1 MPTKGAKTPSR
12 GPARGASDL
21 RRADANGAAPPERP
35 AQIRNVALVGHS
47 GAGKT
52 MLAEA
57 LLAFTGAITRK
68 GSIADGTTV
77 SDSDPSAI
85 AQQRSVALSVVPVM
99 AGDVKVNL
107 LDTPGYTDFIGEL
120 RAGLR
125 AADAA
130 LFVVSATD
138 EIDAAT
144 TALWG
149 ECARLGM
156 PRAVVI
162 SRLDHPRADFDA
174 ALARCRQVFGDAIL
188 PLYLP
193 VRTGGATDGAVN
205 GLLGLLSGTVS
216 DYGADDPSPLRR
228 GATAAELG
236 AAEEARGA
244 LIEGI
249 IAESEDESL
258 MDRYLEGDDIAPEVL
273 IADLET
279 AVARGSFH
287 PVLPAS
293 AETGL
298 GLAELLDVLLRAF
311 PTPAEHAVPAA
322 TDLDGAAAGPLACD
336 PDGPL
341 LGEVVRTTIDPFL
354 GRVCLV
360 RVFSGT
366 VREDVAIHVG
376 GRGMA
381 DRGHEDHDA
390 DERITHLYSPLGSG
404 LRPVPFCVAGDI
416 CALTKLGTAETGD
429 TISAKELPLLVAP
442 WDMPDPLMPVAIE
455 AATHGDE
462 DALARNL
469 GKVTAGDPALRVER
483 NAETHQLILWCM
495 GEAHADVVL
504 GRLRDQ
510 GVNLQTVPVITPLR
524 ETFAAPAAGHG
535 RHVKQSGG
543 HGQYAVCDIEV
554 EPLERGSGFEFVD
567 KTVGGVIPGPFITSV
582 EKGVRAQMQKGVS
595 AGFPVV
601 DIRVTLVGGKTH
613 SVDSSDAA
621 FQAAGALALR
631 EAAAATRIQFLEP
644 VSAVTISV
652 SEEHVG
658 AVMSDLSSRRA
669 RLTGTT
675 SGTGGTEISAEVP
688 DQELLRYAVELRAL
702 TAGSGRF
709 RRSYLRHEPVPATAG
724 PVAPNKNSVSR

>member
-1 MPTKGAKTPSR
+1 MPAKDAKTP
-12 GPARGASDL
+12 AKAT
-21 RRADANGAAPPERP
+21 ADAGPPERP
-35 AQIRNVALVGHS
+35 ELIRNVVLVGHS

-57 LLAFTGAITRK
+57 LLAATGVITRK
-68 GSIADGTTV
+68 GSIAEGTTV
-77 SDSDPSAI
+77 GDSEPA
-85 AQQRSVALSVVPVM
+85 AVHQQRSIGLSLVPVT
-99 AGDVKVNL
+99 AGGIKVNL
-107 LDTPGYTDFIGEL
+107 LDTPGYPDFVAEL

-130 LFVVSATD
+130 LFVVSAVD
-138 EIDAAT
+138 DIDAST

-149 ECARLGM
+149 ECQRVGL

-174 ALARCRQVFGDAIL
+174 ALGRCQSNFGGTVL

-193 VRTGGATDGAVN
+193 VRDGADVT

-216 DYGADDPSPLRR
+216 DQRDDGSPAGPRPADDGEL
-228 GATAAELG
+228 AAAE
-236 AAEEARGA
+236 AARGA

-258 MDRYLEGDDIAPEVL
+258 MDRYLEGGDIPAEIV
-273 IADLET
+273 IRDLET

-287 PVLPAS
+287 PVMGTS
-293 AETGL
+293 AETGV
-298 GLAELLDVLLRAF
+298 GLAELLEAVTRAF
-311 PTPAEHAVPAA
+311 PSPAERQGPAVSR
-322 TDLDGAAAGPLACD
+322 LDGSPAPSPACD
-336 PDGPL
+336 PAGPL
-341 LGEVVRTTIDPFL
+341 LGEVVRTTADPFL
-354 GRVCLV
+354 GRVCLI
-360 RVFSGT
+360 RLFSGT
-366 VREDVAIHVG
+366 LREDSAVHVA
-376 GRGMA
+376 GRGLA
-381 DRGHEDHDA
+381 ERGHADHDS
-390 DERITHLYSPLGSG
+390 DERVSHVYAPLGSS
-404 LRPVPFCVAGDI
+404 LRPVPFSVAGDI
-416 CALTKLGTAETGD
+416 CALTKLGPAETGD
-429 TISAKELPLLVAP
+429 TVSAKELPLLIQP
-442 WDMPDPLMPVAIE
+442 WELPEPLLPIAVE
-455 AATHGDE
+455 AASHGDE
-462 DALARNL
+462 DALARSL
-469 GKVTAGDPALRVER
+469 GKVAAGDPALRVER

-504 GRLRDQ
+504 GRLREQ
-510 GVNLQTVPVITPLR
+510 GVNLQTVDVVTPLR

-554 EPLERGSGFEFVD
+554 EPLDRGSGFEFID
-567 KTVGGVIPGPFITSV
+567 KTVGGVIPGAFIGSV
-582 EKGVRAQMQKGVS
+582 EKGVRAQMQKGLA

-601 DIRVTLVGGKTH
+601 DIRVALVGGKAH

-631 EAAAATRIQFLEP
+631 EAAAAGRIQLLEP

-652 SEEHVG
+652 SDEHVG
-658 AVMSDLSSRRA
+658 AVMSDLSTRRA

-675 SGTGGTEISAEVP
+675 SYGESLTEITAEVP

-702 TAGSGRF
+702 TSGSGRF
-709 RRSYLRHEPVPATAG
+709 SRRYLRHEPVPAAAARAAT
-724 PVAPNKNSVSR
+724 RD

>member
-1 MPTKGAKTPSR
+1 MPSKGAKTPLKGPSR
-12 GPARGASDL
+12 GPARGTSDL
-21 RRADANGAAPPERP
+21 RRAEANGAAPPEQP
-35 AQIRNVALVGHS
+35 DKIRNVALVGHS
-47 GAGKT
+47 GSGKT
-52 MLAEA
+52 MLTEA
-57 LLAFTGAITRK
+57 LLAATGAITRK
-68 GSIADGTTV
+68 GSIAEGTTV

-85 AQQRSVALSVVPVM
+85 AQQRSVALAVVPVTV
-99 AGDVKVNL
+99 GDIKINL

-125 AADAA
+125 AADAV

-138 EIDAAT
+138 DIDAAT
-144 TALWG
+144 TALWS
-149 ECARLGM
+149 ECQRLGM

-174 ALARCRQVFGDAIL
+174 AVARCHLAFGDTIL

-193 VRTGGATDGAVN
+193 VPADAGTT

-216 DYGADDPSPLRR
+216 QYGQAEPTPTTRA
-228 GATAAELG
+228 ATDGELAAAES
-236 AAEEARGA
+236 ARGA

-258 MDRYLEGDDIAPEVL
+258 MDRYLEGEDIAPEVL

-293 AETGL
+293 AESGL
-298 GLAELLDVLLRAF
+298 GLAELLDVLVRAF
-311 PTPAEHAVPAA
+311 PTPAEHDVPAA
-322 TDLDGAAAGPLACD
+322 TDLAGVPVGPLGCD

-360 RVFSGT
+360 RVFSGA
-366 VREDVAIHVG
+366 VREDAAIHVG

-381 DRGHEDHDA
+381 DRGHEDHDS
-390 DERITHLYSPLGSG
+390 DERVTHVYSPLGSG

-429 TISAKELPLLVAP
+429 TISAKDLPLLVAP
-442 WDMPDPLMPVAIE
+442 WDMPDPLMPVAVE

-469 GKVTAGDPALRVER
+469 GKVTAGDPTLRVER

-510 GVNLQTVPVITPLR
+510 GVNLQTVPVVTPLR

-535 RHVKQSGG
+535 RYVKQSGG

-554 EPLERGSGFEFVD
+554 VPLDRGAGFEFVD

-601 DIRVTLVGGKTH
+601 DIKVTLIGGKTH

-631 EAAAATRIQFLEP
+631 EAAAASRIQFLEP
-644 VSAVTISV
+644 VSSVTISV
-652 SEEHVG
+652 SEDHVG

-675 SGTGGTEISAEVP
+675 SAGADGTEILAEVP
-688 DQELLRYAVELRAL
+688 DQELLRYSVELRAL

-709 RRSYLRHEPVPATAG
+709 RRSYLRHEPVPQ
-724 PVAPNKNSVSR
+724 PLH